1 MDDRVIALVDR
12 RPAITEVTLTLLSVL
27 SVISSDVDLG
37 LLKASKRWAFR
48 GLVSSLKVALRP
60 LHELYESR
68 SRSKR

>member
-37 LLKASKRWAFR
+37 LLKRASGGRSV
-48 GLVSSLKVALRP
+48 GLCHR
-60 LHELYESR
+60 
-68 SRSKR
+68 